1 MTKSSMFTQAHA
13 QARIDFRKFGG
24 CYRDCFANSL
34 RGFQAVARGF
44 RGVTIVELARVW
56 A

>member
-1 MTKSSMFTQAHA
+1 MTKSQIFIQAHA
-13 QARIDFRKFGG
+13 QAKIDFRKFGG
-24 CYRDCFANSL
+24 CYRHRFANAL

-44 RGVTIVELARVW
+44 RGVTIVEPARVW